1 MEHYLKQNNAIDI
14 YENYFSGKRFSSI
27 DSDPPS
33 AKTIS
38 IFRYTYPSHPPIT
51 TMYIIYHMA
60 NRDPEEMKRTVSHIS
75 WYPDGA
81 HRLAAAYCSL
91 EFQKS
96 QHGMSL
102 DSYIWELGTGSC
114 GKVFTYSALS
124 VRFFKASAM
133 QHIDKSRRTAQLF

>member
-14 YENYFSGKRFSSI
+14 YENYFSGKTFSAV
-27 DSDPPS
+27 DSAPPS

-38 IFRYTYPSHPPIT
+38 IFRYSTRTHSRTQFLINAY
-51 TMYIIYHMA
+51 
-60 NRDPEEMKRTVSHIS
+60 RDPEELKRTVSHIS

-96 QHGMSL
+96 PQGMCF
-102 DSYIWELGTGSC
+102 DSYIWEVGTS
-114 GKVFTYSALS
+114 THSYISIIYEPL
-124 VRFFKASAM
+124 
-133 QHIDKSRRTAQLF
+133 